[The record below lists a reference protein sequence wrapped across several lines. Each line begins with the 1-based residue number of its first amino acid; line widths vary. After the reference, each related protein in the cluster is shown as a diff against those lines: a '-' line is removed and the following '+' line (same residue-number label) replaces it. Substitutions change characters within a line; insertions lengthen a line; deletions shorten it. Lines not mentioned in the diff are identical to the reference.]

1 MLISLYFRGAYLMLL
16 TILFIFLLVNVVA
29 ALYFGKQYFA
39 LKKRKAP
46 DREFKALT
54 ASMMRAD
61 YIIIPISIILI
72 LLVYFLN

>member
-1 MLISLYFRGAYLMLL
+1 MLL

-29 ALYFGKQYFA
+29 ALYFGKQYFS

-46 DREFKALT
+46 NREFKALT
-54 ASMMRAD
+54 ASMMQAD

>member
-1 MLISLYFRGAYLMLL
+1 MLL

-46 DREFKALT
+46 DRKFKALS
-54 ASMMRAD
+54 ASMMQAD
-61 YIIIPISIILI
+61 YIIIPSSIILI
-72 LLVYFLN
+72 LLVDFLN